1 MFCRVRVPETASNTP
16 PERAK
21 TERDYL
27 RTREKRGV
35 PEASQ
40 TVSPSQTVS
49 SVPSCPTV
57 SNRLT
62 NPILPHRLKPSHK
75 SQATS
80 PSQTVSSVSYCL
92 TVSNRLTNPILP
104 HRLKPSHKSHT
115 ASPSQTVSQI
125 PYCLTVSNCLIRPIL
140 PHRLKPSHK
149 SQTASSSQTVSPL
162 RTKSAVRREYGDIT
176 AIWYNKPHPAPSAV
190 TPIAR
195 PSPDKKESLTSHKPF
210 SNRPQ
215 DVQKSQSLLNAH
227 ASQDDGTPLS
237 VKDARHAVARE
248 YNDWDA
254 LTENLHLHGASGSA

>member
-1 MFCRVRVPETASNTP
+1 MFSRVRVPETASNTP
-16 PERAK
+16 PGRAK
-21 TERDYL
+21 TERDKL
-27 RTREKRGV
+27 RTREKSGFRRRLKLSH
-35 PEASQ
+35 PSHPAP
-40 TVSPSQTVS
+40 PSQTVS
-49 SVPSCPTV
+49 QIPYCLTV

-75 SQATS
+75 SHTVS
-80 PSQTVSSVSYCL
+80 SQTVSQICL

-176 AIWYNKPHPAPSAV
+176 AIWYNTTSLRALCGEATNCPSFA
-190 TPIAR
+190 
-195 PSPDKKESLTSHKPF
+195 
-210 SNRPQ
+210 
-215 DVQKSQSLLNAH
+215 
-227 ASQDDGTPLS
+227 
-237 VKDARHAVARE
+237 
-248 YNDWDA
+248 
-254 LTENLHLHGASGSA
+254 